1 MTLRSGVDF
10 ILGLGA
16 PVLMPFLILLL
27 GLVFRQGFAKSLR
40 AGLTVGVGF
49 VAIGLVVN
57 LLIDVVGPKAMA
69 FANVLGLKLDVLDVG
84 WPMGAAVSF
93 ASPMAA
99 ALIPAV
105 VALNVVLVVTRF
117 TRTVDVDLWNY
128 WHFIYTGA
136 LVHAATGSFGM
147 GVAAALLTALVIFK
161 IADWT
166 APAVEHHF
174 GLPGIS
180 LPHTETVNWAPL
192 MFALEKIERRIPWL
206 GRVNADPAAV
216 QKRLGVLGEPILMG
230 AILGILIGSLGGVP
244 LWKAGHYAQWTRE
257 VLKLAVTMS
266 AVLVVLPKVVAILM
280 EGLIPIS
287 EGAREYLQKRFP
299 GRDVLIGLDA
309 AVVIGHPANMAI
321 ALLCVPIM
329 LLLAVVL
336 PGNRML
342 PFGDLAALPFYIL
355 WGVAASRGNMVRG
368 LLNAVIICALILLIG
383 TSFGPLTTELARKAG
398 WNPSGIAGAQQ
409 YTQWSGVAL
418 GSHVVPWIVLQ
429 LFQVKTMA
437 VGVAS
442 ALGFGAVWW
451 WVRNDIRA
459 QYATEIAAAEEAR
472 RLEHTSEEER
482 AALAAEA
489 ESKADAAEH
498 SVSKA
503 VEQTAKE

>member
-1 MTLRSGVDF
+1 MNALETGVRY
-10 ILGLGA
+10 ILDLGA
-16 PVLMPFLILLL
+16 PVMMPLIVTLL
-27 GLVFRQGFAKSLR
+27 GVGLRQGFAKSFR

-49 VAIGLVVN
+49 IAIGLVVG
-57 LLIDVVGPKAMA
+57 LLVSVVGPKAMA

-105 VALNVVLVVTRF
+105 IVLNVVLVVSRA

-136 LVHAATGSFGM
+136 VVHAATGSFVLGV
-147 GVAAALLTALVIFK
+147 VAALITALVIFK
-161 IADWT
+161 LADWT

-192 MFALEKIERRIPWL
+192 MFALEKVERKIPWL
-206 GRVNADPAAV
+206 GKVHADPAAV
-216 QKRLGVLGEPILMG
+216 RKRLGILGEPILMG
-230 AILGILIGSLGGVP
+230 AILGALIGALGAVP
-244 LWKAGHYAQWTRE
+244 LWKVGAYGKWLKE
-257 VLKLAVTMS
+257 VLQLAVTMS

-321 ALLCVPIM
+321 ALLCVPIA

-355 WGVAASRGNMVRG
+355 WGVAASRGNMIRG
-368 LLNAVIICALILLIG
+368 LINSIVIVVLILWIG
-383 TSFGPLTTELARKAG
+383 TSLGPLTTQLARQAG
-398 WNPSGIAGAQQ
+398 WAPEGIAGASQ

-429 LFQVKTMA
+429 LFQPKTMLVGAAAA
-437 VGVAS
+437 VGF
-442 ALGFGAVWW
+442 ALVWL
-451 WVRNDIRA
+451 WVRNEVRDTWA
-459 QYATEIAAAEEAR
+459 AEIAAAEQAR
-472 RLEHTSEEER
+472 REAE
-482 AALAAEA
+482 AAEA
-489 ESKADAAEH
+489 SSE
-498 SVSKA
+498 
-503 VEQTAKE
+503 TAPEEA